1 MPRLIWANFDAEHEL
16 AGDPAGAESG
26 KLAKH
31 NARLARALR
40 FLAKPGDRIVVPFLP
55 ATDSEAP
62 FVTCAEAETSDE
74 FAGAEWSVVPWMVTE
89 SLREVALR
97 RGWSWHHP
105 DPAVVK
111 ECNDRLTSFAWE
123 EKTQTLPD
131 GARLIASVDE
141 LKQARSGGAG
151 TEWYLKAR
159 FGMSG
164 RERIHIRQ
172 RLTANQIGWIEK
184 RLARQK
190 QLILEPRL
198 EAIAE
203 AGLQFQIPES
213 GPPEF
218 LDALLL
224 ISSAQGAYVG
234 SRYLL
239 VPQDRV
245 VWESAIDAATR
256 VAANFQSRGYF
267 GPLGVDSMIYLREGD
282 LHLRPLQDIN
292 ARWTMGRV
300 AWEARSQLPR
310 RTMEFL
316 LDEQV

>member
-16 AGDPAGAESG
+16 AGDPAGTKSA
-26 KLAKH
+26 KLSKQ

-55 ATDSEAP
+55 ASDSEAT
-62 FVTCAEAETSDE
+62 FVTYTEVETADE
-74 FAGAEWSVVPWMVTE
+74 FAGAEWRVVPWMVTE
-89 SLREVALR
+89 SLRRLSVR

-105 DPAVVK
+105 DPDVVK

-141 LKQARSGGAG
+141 LKEARSGGDS
-151 TEWYLKAR
+151 TEWYLKAS

-164 RERIHIRQ
+164 RERIHIRG
-172 RLTANQIGWIEK
+172 RLSVNQIGWIEK

-190 QLILEPRL
+190 HLILEPRL

-245 VWESAIDAATR
+245 VWESAIDAATQ
-256 VAANFQSRGYF
+256 VAADFQSRGYF
-267 GPLGVDSMIYLREGD
+267 GPLGVDAMIYLREGE

-300 AWEARSQLPR
+300 AWEARSQLPAG
-310 RTMEFL
+310 TVEFL
-316 LDEQV
+316 LGEQV